1 MIECFFCKAN
11 AEVEGKGVYPVTMIT
26 AVPYYRAQLPTGK
39 WDSVPICLPCLKIK
53 QPRFA
58 QIDPSTAAK
67 DTLEAGK

>member
-11 AEVEGKGVYPVTMIT
+11 AEVEGKG
-26 AVPYYRAQLPTGK
+26 VPYYRAQLPTGK

-58 QIDPSTAAK
+58 QIDPATGESI
-67 DTLEAGK
+67 E